1 MKLCRRFYK
10 VRIRK
15 KFHLKSEHTHT
26 CKCHYINFI
35 VAHHFDEVKK
45 RGEREDKTSCAQPGG
60 RKISHFPG
68 DEFFQFLAD
77 KYINSFN

>member
-1 MKLCRRFYK
+1 
-10 VRIRK
+10 
-15 KFHLKSEHTHT
+15 
-26 CKCHYINFI
+26 
-35 VAHHFDEVKK
+35 VAHHFDEVKE

>member
-1 MKLCRRFYK
+1 MQMSLY
-10 VRIRK
+10 
-15 KFHLKSEHTHT
+15 
-26 CKCHYINFI
+26 NFI
-35 VAHHFDEVKK
+35 VAHHFDEVKE
-45 RGEREDKTSCAQPGG
+45 RGVREDKTSCAQPGG